1 MMHMKGLSSQSIA
14 LAKKELYSALNSP
27 ATYGVWAFFLLFN
40 SITFFYLQKFF
51 SLDSATLRPYFSVI
65 PLVYTLLIP
74 AITMKSWAEER
85 KTGTAELL
93 LTMPFSEWDLVLGKF
108 LSSLMILVIALVLT
122 LGVPFSLF
130 PLGDFDG
137 GVIISEYIGAL
148 LLGMAAVALGQLF
161 SSLAK
166 NQISAFL
173 GGVVVL
179 LAVMLLNQL
188 TSLMDLPKILADIL
202 NYLSLAFHFE
212 SFARGILD
220 SRDILFFILVT
231 LLFLFINTRVLLF
244 RKWS

>member
-1 MMHMKGLSSQSIA
+1 MKGLSSQTVA
-14 LAKKELYSALNSP
+14 LAKKELSSALHSP
-27 ATYGVWAFFLLFN
+27 ATYGVWVFFLLFT

-51 SLDSATLRPYFSVI
+51 SLDTASLRPYFSVI

-108 LSSLMILVIALVLT
+108 LSSFIILMIALLLSLGIPLSLLPLGT
-122 LGVPFSLF
+122 FDLGVIF
-130 PLGDFDG
+130 
-137 GVIISEYIGAL
+137 SEYMGAL
-148 LLGMAAVALGQLF
+148 LLGMTALALGLLF

-179 LAVMLLNQL
+179 LVIMLLNQI
-188 TSLMDLPKILADIL
+188 TSIMDLPKWIADL
-202 NYLSLAFHFE
+202 VNYLSLAFHFE

-220 SRDILFFILVT
+220 SRDILYFLLVT
-231 LLFLFINTRVLLF
+231 FLCLFINTRVLLF
-244 RKWS
+244 RKWR